1 MQAAVPAPPLG
12 IYVHLPFCTGKCPYC
27 GFNSRPAR
35 EGEVEGY
42 VAALEDEARLRL
54 DGGPVVDTIYFGGG
68 TPTTVA
74 ASTLTHLL
82 RALEA
87 RAAVAAEAEVTVEAN
102 PESLSPDALAELRDA
117 GFNRISIGAQSFD
130 DAVLAA
136 LGRRHDAARAV
147 AAIEQARAAGWANVS
162 VDLIYGAPG
171 QSQEQWRATLERVTD
186 LGPDHISAYCLTVEP
201 GTEFQRREAAGDT
214 VGVGEDAELEMYS
227 TARQVLGAAGYE
239 QYEISNFAP
248 PGTRCRHNLK
258 YWHGDDYIGLGA
270 GAHSSLAGVRWANV
284 SAPEQYA
291 ALLARNIPPVIYVER
306 LSERRRMDEELVLEL
321 RTAEGACLARL
332 GQRHGRDAHRE
343 YRSRIQALV
352 GAGLALIHGSRV
364 ALSERGMALANEVAI
379 RIMA

>member
-1 MQAAVPAPPLG
+1 MQATVPAPPLG
-12 IYVHLPFCTGKCPYC
+12 IYVHIPFCTGKCPYC
-27 GFNSRPAR
+27 GFNSRPAH

-42 VAALEDEARLRL
+42 AAALENEAALRL
-54 DGGPVVDTIYFGGG
+54 EGRPAVDTIYFGGG

-87 RAAVAAEAEVTVEAN
+87 QAAVAAEAEVTVEAN
-102 PESLSPDALAELRDA
+102 PESLSPDALGELRDA

-130 DAVLAA
+130 AAVLAA

-147 AAIEQARAAGWANVS
+147 AAIEQTRAAGWANVS

-171 QSQEQWRATLERVTD
+171 QSQEQWRATLARVTD

-201 GTEFQRREAAGDT
+201 GTEFQRREAAGAT

-239 QYEISNFAP
+239 QYEISNFALR
-248 PGTRCRHNLK
+248 GKRCRHNLK
-258 YWHGDDYIGLGA
+258 YWRGEDYIGLGA
-270 GAHSSLAGVRWANV
+270 GAHSSLARVRWANV

-291 ALLARNIPPVIYVER
+291 ALLTRNIPPVTYVER
-306 LSERRRMDEELVLEL
+306 LSERRRMDEELILGL
-321 RTAEGACLARL
+321 RTAEGACLNWL
-332 GQRHGRDAHRE
+332 GERYGRDVQRE
-343 YRSRIQALV
+343 YRSKVELLA
-352 GAGLALIHGSRV
+352 GEGLALIHGSRV